1 MSFELFIVYCC
12 LTCLPCVQTNPQ
24 TAVIY
29 IYKDTYTYIYMCT
42 VYIYIFMQMILILST
57 TNQWHFI
64 LKLISMYEQQTITI
78 HIIKNDYLIHNNFVE
93 SRL

>member
-1 MSFELFIVYCC
+1 
-12 LTCLPCVQTNPQ
+12 
-24 TAVIY
+24 
-29 IYKDTYTYIYMCT
+29 
-42 VYIYIFMQMILILST
+42 MQMILILST